1 MSRGAIISMF
11 TVIFVLPSMFMILDK
26 FICRTTLGFKRKRF
40 NGGTSIMK
48 KLTRIL
54 AVLMS
59 VLISA
64 YSTGAFVLGAEK
76 DSRIIVLI

>member
-1 MSRGAIISMF
+1 
-11 TVIFVLPSMFMILDK
+11 
-26 FICRTTLGFKRKRF
+26 
-40 NGGTSIMK
+40 MK

-76 DSRIIVLI
+76 KTAGSFPTASLALIMLPLRSEDLT

>member
-1 MSRGAIISMF
+1 
-11 TVIFVLPSMFMILDK
+11 
-26 FICRTTLGFKRKRF
+26 
-40 NGGTSIMK
+40 MK

-76 DSRIIVLI
+76 KTAGSSSLSDEKKRYKHKF

>member
-1 MSRGAIISMF
+1 
-11 TVIFVLPSMFMILDK
+11 
-26 FICRTTLGFKRKRF
+26 
-40 NGGTSIMK
+40 MK

>member
-1 MSRGAIISMF
+1 
-11 TVIFVLPSMFMILDK
+11 
-26 FICRTTLGFKRKRF
+26 
-40 NGGTSIMK
+40 MK

-76 DSRIIVLI
+76 KDSRIIVLI